1 MTFVDE
7 VDILVEAGHGGAGAM
22 SFRREKFVPRGGPDG
37 GDGGKGGSVFAVDS
51 PHTNTLIAFRF
62 NREFHAKR
70 GGHGEGS
77 NRTGKDALDIE
88 LEVPVG
94 TLIYQK
100 PEDPSEPPMLVGDLV
115 EAGQRVLRCPGRDR
129 RAR

>member
-1 MTFVDE
+1 MFVDE
-7 VDILVEAGHGGAGAM
+7 VDILVEAGHGGAGCM

-37 GDGGKGGSVFAVDS
+37 GDGGKGGSVFAVAS
-51 PHTNTLIAFRF
+51 PHINTLVSFRF
-62 NREFHAKR
+62 NREFHARR

-77 NRTGKDALDIE
+77 NRTGKDAPDIE

-100 PEDPSEPPMLVGDLV
+100 SEDPAE
-115 EAGQRVLRCPGRDR
+115 ET
-129 RAR
+129 AR